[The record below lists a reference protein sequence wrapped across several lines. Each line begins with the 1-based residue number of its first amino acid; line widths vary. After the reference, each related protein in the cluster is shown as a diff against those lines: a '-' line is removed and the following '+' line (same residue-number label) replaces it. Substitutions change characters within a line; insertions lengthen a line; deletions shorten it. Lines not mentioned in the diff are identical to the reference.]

1 VLWRLAWYVA
11 WEGEQDPTLPVLGT
25 VVYLHP
31 TCDMGDTL
39 QQVID
44 GQVVQQWQLACVRLW
59 QYAAADLLA
68 SGAVGLAVLS
78 PLGQHPSADLVE
90 QAVGVVQQQAPRP
103 QQGDLLSILGVFAE
117 PLMETERFKRL
128 VGRERLMESKLFND
142 LFQERLEECVE
153 ERINERVNERVT
165 AVQNELQARFQAE
178 KAELERKIRDDEAK
192 KAELERKIRDDEA
205 EKAELETRS
214 ELQHTLVDALLTR
227 FQQVPPAVL
236 RDLWQV
242 KRIRDLHTLIVGVV
256 QAADVEEFAAML
268 KPLVPPPEQG

>member
-1 VLWRLAWYVA
+1 
-11 WEGEQDPTLPVLGT
+11 VLGT

-178 KAELERKIRDDEAK
+178 KAELERKIRDDEA
-192 KAELERKIRDDEA
+192 
-205 EKAELETRS
+205 EKAEL
-214 ELQHTLVDALLTR
+214 QHALVEALLTR

-242 KRIRDLHTLIVGVV
+242 KRIRDLHRLIVGVV

>member
-1 VLWRLAWYVA
+1 
-11 WEGEQDPTLPVLGT
+11 VLGT

-90 QAVGVVQQQAPRP
+90 QAVGVVQQRAPRP

-142 LFQERLEECVE
+142 LFQER
-153 ERINERVNERVT
+153 INERVT

-178 KAELERKIRDDEAK
+178 

-227 FQQVPPAVL
+227 FQHVPPALL